1 MHNNNNPTY
10 TISLTNFRLDRDDC
24 DNLIDTDARYVLVD
38 ARIWHDHIIRL
49 INENDELRYALR
61 HCGYSGPHAATVS

>member
-1 MHNNNNPTY
+1 MHNNNPTY

-38 ARIWHDHIIRL
+38 SRIWLDYIVPL
-49 INENDELRYALR
+49 INENDELHYALR
-61 HCGYSGPHAATVS
+61 HCDFSGPHAITVS

>member
-1 MHNNNNPTY
+1 MHNNNPTY

-24 DNLIDTDARYVLVD
+24 DSLIDTDARYVLID

-49 INENDELRYALR
+49 INENDELRYALH
-61 HCGYSGPHAATVS
+61 HCGYSAHAVTVS